1 MDVFGKCGLKKLPKT
16 DSDDEKQLDV
26 YRKLLRPYFFYFSF
40 ENTRCQDYISEKFYN
55 VLATKSAIPVVFG
68 PSKIDYEKVAPPH
81 SFIHISD
88 FKNASTLTDYLFYL
102 SENSTAYTEYFWW
115 TSYYDVRRTER
126 ICSVCEKLYEIRSEK
141 RPTKRIKNFNSYWVQ
156 DADCNNPET
165 APW

>member
-1 MDVFGKCGLKKLPKT
+1 MGFWG
-16 DSDDEKQLDV
+16 
-26 YRKLLRPYFFYFSF
+26 
-40 ENTRCQDYISEKFYN
+40 
-55 VLATKSAIPVVFG
+55 FG

-102 SENSTAYTEYFWW
+102 SENSTAYMEYFWW
-115 TSYYDVRRTER
+115 TTYYDVRRTER

-156 DADCNNPET
+156 EADCNNPET